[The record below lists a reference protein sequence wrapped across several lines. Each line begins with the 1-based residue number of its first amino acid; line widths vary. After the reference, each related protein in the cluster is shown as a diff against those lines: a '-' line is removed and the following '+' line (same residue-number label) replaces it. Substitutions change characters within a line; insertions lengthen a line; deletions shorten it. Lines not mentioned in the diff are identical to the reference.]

1 MIYKLITIEGNIG
14 AGKTTLASLLAEE
27 FKGQL
32 ILEAFEENPYL
43 PKFYENNSKY
53 ALQLEMSFLIE
64 RYQQL
69 TRIFS
74 EPNIFSNFTV
84 TDYMLKKCLLFSKVN
99 LSKQEFKLYKQFFDQ
114 IYKKLPKPEI
124 VFYLHADTDQLMRN
138 IKKRGREYE
147 QNMSRI
153 YLNRLEKMYFEF
165 FKQNPENKYVIIDV
179 NNIDWVSNVFAY
191 KQLLKL
197 FDKEYA
203 VGMNYVKLDQE
214 ELLHLEQPE

>member
-1 MIYKLITIEGNIG
+1 MIYKFITIEGNIG

-27 FKGQL
+27 FHGQI

-43 PKFYENNSKY
+43 PKFYENNGKY

-99 LSKQEFKLYKQFFDQ
+99 LTKQEYKLYKHFFDQ
-114 IYKKLPKPEI
+114 VYKKLPKPEI
-124 VFYLHADTDQLMRN
+124 IFYLHADTDQLMRN

-147 QNMSRI
+147 QHITRV

-179 NNIDWVSNVFAY
+179 NNIDWISNVFAY
-191 KQLLKL
+191 RQLLKL
-197 FDKEYA
+197 FDQEYK
-203 VGMNYVKLDQE
+203 VGMNYVKLEQE
-214 ELLHLEQPE
+214 ELLHLEEKS

>member
-1 MIYKLITIEGNIG
+1 MKYKFIGIEGNIG
-14 AGKTTLASLLAEE
+14 AGKTTLATLLAEE

-32 ILEAFEENPYL
+32 ILEAFEDNPYL
-43 PKFYENNSKY
+43 PKFYEDNSKY

-84 TDYMLKKCLLFSKVN
+84 TDYMLQKCLLFSKVN
-99 LSKQEFKLYKQFFDQ
+99 LNKQEYKLYKHFFDQ

-124 VFYLHADTDQLMRN
+124 IFYLHADTDQLLRN
-138 IKKRGREYE
+138 IRKRGREYE

-165 FKQNPENKYVIIDV
+165 FKQNPNYKYVIIDV
-179 NNIDWVSNVFAY
+179 NGVDWISNVFAY
-191 KQLLKL
+191 RQLLKL
-197 FDKEYA
+197 FDKDYNI
-203 VGMNYVKLDQE
+203 GMNFVRLEQE
-214 ELLHLEQPE
+214 ELLHMT

>member
-1 MIYKLITIEGNIG
+1 VKYKFITIEGNIG

-27 FKGQL
+27 FHGQL
-32 ILEAFEENPYL
+32 ILEAFEDNPYL
-43 PKFYENNSKY
+43 PKFYEDNSKY

-99 LSKQEFKLYKQFFDQ
+99 LTKQEYKLYKHFFDQ
-114 IYKKLPKPEI
+114 VYKKLPKPEI
-124 VFYLHADTDQLMRN
+124 IFYLHADTDQLMRN
-138 IKKRGREYE
+138 IRKRGRDYE
-147 QNMSRI
+147 ANISRV

-179 NNIDWVSNVFAY
+179 NNVDWISNVFAY
-191 KQLLKL
+191 RQLLKL
-197 FDKEYA
+197 FDQEYKI
-203 VGMNYVKLDQE
+203 GMNFVKLEQE
-214 ELLHLEQPE
+214 ELLHLEQ

>member
-153 YLNRLEKMYFEF
+153 YLNRLERMYFEF

-197 FDKEYA
+197 FDREYN
-203 VGMNYVKLDQE
+203 VGMNYVKLDQD
-214 ELLHLEQPE
+214 ELLHLENT

>member
-1 MIYKLITIEGNIG
+1 MIYKFISIEGNIG

-27 FKGQL
+27 FHGQL
-32 ILEAFEENPYL
+32 ILEAFEDNPYL
-43 PKFYENNSKY
+43 PKFYEDNNKY

-69 TRIFS
+69 TRMFS

-84 TDYMLKKCLLFSKVN
+84 TDYMLKKCLLFAKVN
-99 LSKQEFKLYKQFFDQ
+99 LSKQEYKLYKIFFDQ
-114 IYKKLPKPEI
+114 VYKKLPKPEI
-124 VFYLHADTDQLMRN
+124 IFYLHADTDQLMRN
-138 IKKRGREYE
+138 IRKRGREYE

-179 NNIDWVSNVFAY
+179 NGIDWISNVFAY
-191 KQLLKL
+191 RQLLKL
-197 FDKEYA
+197 FDREYA
-203 VGMNYVKLDQE
+203 VGLNFVKLEQE
-214 ELLHLEQPE
+214 ALLHVDASV